1 MDKKKESI
9 HKKHRERMRERF
21 EKVGFEGWSKVEI
34 LEFLLYSVYTRC
46 DTNPIAHRLL
56 DYSHDSFVKLLKNAD
71 DPGMSEYIDGVG
83 RNTVL
88 FLRSL
93 RMFMDYYRDEEIKE
107 NPISLTSEN
116 FADFLRTVK
125 LSDEK
130 EEIILLCLD
139 RNMRPKSLIRLTD
152 ESDYNFAVTKIDKVV
167 RAATQSGA
175 SNVILVHNHPSGN
188 RRVSVDD
195 ITMTIQTR
203 DILNPFGIHL
213 IDHFIVCGDDV
224 VSILLTMAKNMG
236 NNGEI
241 PSEI

>member
-1 MDKKKESI
+1 
-9 HKKHRERMRERF
+9 MRERF

-56 DYSHDSFVKLLKNAD
+56 DYNRDSFVKLLNNAD
-71 DPGMSEYIDGVG
+71 DPAMSEYVEGVG
-83 RNTVL
+83 RNTLL

-93 RMFMDYYRDEEIKE
+93 RLFMDYYRDEEVKE
-107 NPISLTSEN
+107 NPIRLTSDN

-125 LSDEK
+125 FSDEK
-130 EEIILLCLD
+130 EEIILICLD
-139 RNMRPKSLIRLTD
+139 RGMRSKCLIRLT
-152 ESDYNFAVTKIDKVV
+152 EQSDYDFAVAKIDKVV

-188 RRVSVDD
+188 KMVSVDD
-195 ITMTIQTR
+195 ITMTIRMR

-213 IDHFIVCGDDV
+213 VDHFIVCGDDV
-224 VSILLTMAKNMG
+224 VSIFMTMAKSME